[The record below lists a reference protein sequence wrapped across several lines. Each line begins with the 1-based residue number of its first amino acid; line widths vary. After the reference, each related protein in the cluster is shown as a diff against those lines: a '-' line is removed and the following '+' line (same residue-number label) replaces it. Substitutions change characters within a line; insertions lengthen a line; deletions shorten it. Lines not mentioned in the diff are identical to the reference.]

1 MVYAVRLRKPRYDW
15 LGCAD
20 DPTSRSPL
28 RRKRAPHGHPPA
40 PCVRPFRGRRRR
52 HCEWKTCGSRGQ
64 YCSLMADFR
73 LSFRGSRPQR
83 AAGHATIP
91 PIARERNQKPTGLE
105 LAANSCHSAARPLR
119 CTDLCAAKVTILV
132 SCPIVVL
139 RDCPCERIYQVILI
153 HGFCKKTHC
162 SVL

>member
-15 LGCAD
+15 LGYAD
-20 DPTSRSPL
+20 DPTSRISQRLRIMSRITSSP
-28 RRKRAPHGHPPA
+28 
-40 PCVRPFRGRRRR
+40 
-52 HCEWKTCGSRGQ
+52 RGQ

-73 LSFRGSRPQR
+73 LSFRGPRPQR
-83 AAGHATIP
+83 AAGHATIHP
-91 PIARERNQKPTGLE
+91 VARDQRNQKPTGLE
-105 LAANSCHSAARPLR
+105 RPLELAANSNHSAARPLG
-119 CTDLCAAKVTILV
+119 CTDLCAAKATILV

-139 RDCPCERIYQVILI
+139 RDCPCERTYQVILI